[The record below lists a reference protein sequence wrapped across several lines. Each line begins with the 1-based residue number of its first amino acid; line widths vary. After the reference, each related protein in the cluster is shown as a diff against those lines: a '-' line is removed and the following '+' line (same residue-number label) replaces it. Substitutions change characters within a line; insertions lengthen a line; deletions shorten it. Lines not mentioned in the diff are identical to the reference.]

1 MGNFSL
7 DLTKDKKFLIFP
19 YTMAA
24 AGAIAGVGTAIAAAL
39 PVLPVVALLNTITA
53 LAGGTAAP
61 VTLASVMPTLPV
73 LAAAGAAG
81 AVIGG
86 VVVPVALAALV
97 GGIGFLATRKK
108 AELEVI
114 PLGMAVVGAG
124 CAKAL
129 FVTPFQAAYKGLRS
143 VFNTKAKKT
152 SKTKPANAP
161 KPPQGPRASF
171 K

>member
-7 DLTKDKKFLIFP
+7 DLTKDKKFLILP

-39 PVLPVVALLNTITA
+39 PVLPVVALLNTISA
-53 LAGGTAAP
+53 LAGGAAAP

-73 LAAAGAAG
+73 LAVAGAAG

-86 VVVPVALAALV
+86 IVVPVALTALI

-108 AELEVI
+108 TELDVI
-114 PLGMAVVGAG
+114 PLGIAVVGAG

-129 FVTPFQAAYKGLRS
+129 FVTPFQAAYQGLRS
-143 VFNTKAKKT
+143 VFNAKAKKQSSST
-152 SKTKPANAP
+152 PAKPANAP
-161 KPPQGPRASF
+161 KPPQGPAA
-171 K
+171 